1 MTSTYQL
8 TACQRDV
15 WVANSLFPELP
26 QFNVFIYDR
35 IVGSSS
41 DAELQACLSRAAERN
56 DVLRMRIDERNGVP
70 YQWLADTPPA
80 VELIDLSG
88 AADPRR
94 ASEEWLREAFDT
106 PFEPLRSQLVQ
117 LAVIRESPQVAYV
130 YVRSL
135 HILNDAWSL
144 NLIMAQFRQDL
155 SALRETGK
163 LPDRAAPSYLA
174 AIELD
179 REFRASPGH
188 SAAREYFHTELAGLE
203 PALYQR
209 REPAGGRRSARH
221 HFTVEREL
229 IERMRSRGHS
239 VFAFMTGVLC
249 LYLSRVHRTDDVCVG
264 VPLLNRP
271 GATEQQLVGHFANT
285 LPLRLT
291 IGAEQTFTELVTA
304 VRAGT
309 RGLKAQERLAI
320 GDLLAALPNG
330 GHGPKRLFDVTIAYL
345 QWPTPPAIPGLHYDT
360 VVQARAHD
368 DDALGIVI
376 NELDDTSDVHVDL
389 DYGCDVFD
397 DDYQIQDFVRHLE
410 TLLRSALDEPDR
422 PAHQLPML
430 APDEVAAVSRACNQ
444 TRVPFDEQT
453 TVPAQFRAQAAR
465 TPDAIAVLDDHS
477 GRQFTYRELDAESDA
492 LAAVL
497 HADGVRAD
505 EPVAILVERSP
516 AMIIAVLAVLKA
528 GGAYLPIDSGYPAER
543 IEFILRDS
551 GARIVLHDDRIDQ
564 ELDWGEA
571 TRHDLSRKLPDCP
584 RPSEP
589 ATVAGHDLAYI
600 IYTSGSTGRP
610 KGALIEHRSVMNRL
624 RWMDRRYPLSPDDVL
639 IQKTPISFDV
649 SVWELFWWM
658 LSGAR
663 VVLLAPGHEKDPRH
677 LARAVAEYGV
687 TVAHFVPSM
696 LDPFLDLVEEEQR
709 EADHPNDPL
718 GSLQRVFC
726 SGEAL
731 LPQQARRFAA
741 LASDS
746 AELARPAS
754 DSAEPARLVNLYG
767 PTEATVDVS
776 YYDCPA
782 EPARELGRVP
792 IGRPIDNLELLVMDR
807 HGLVQPVG
815 LAGELY
821 IAGVGVARGYLNR
834 PELTAAKFVAN
845 PAIGTLSD
853 YPTWYRTGDLV
864 TRDADGE
871 LHFLGRIDGQVK
883 VRGNRVELGEVEVA
897 LTEIEGVRAAVAV
910 GQPGP
915 TGSLLLVAYYVGD
928 PSLSPAVLRRELQRR
943 LPDYL
948 VPSIFQ
954 PIDAIPLNSNG
965 KADRS
970 ALALLPVGQPAGID
984 PPRTELEAAI
994 AEVWQSVLKVDAIG
1008 VHDNYFTVGGDSIT
1022 MLQIRAAAERRGV
1035 YFELADLIRRPT
1047 IAGLA
1052 ESASSSRPAQADEP
1066 LAPCEL
1072 LRPADSALLARPG
1085 PVADAVDGYPATD
1098 LQLALLYHSAEH
1110 EHSAVYHD
1118 VFRYSLRIRRD
1129 EQRLVEHFTWAF
1141 ELLQQRHPV
1150 LRSWFD
1156 LGNFSEPVQ
1165 LVAAKLDGGVEFRDL
1180 RSTAP
1185 DDAEAA
1191 IRHHVAD
1198 RRFHHY
1204 DLAGAPLY
1212 LFRVHLLPDTVE
1224 LVFSFH
1230 HAILDGWSVAT
1241 LVGELLQDYL
1251 HLAGAPIAP
1260 VGQAAR
1266 PSPGHYVRAVR
1277 QAEADPEA
1285 RRYWQRIL
1293 DGVEPI
1299 QLTGA
1304 RPHVRPGG
1312 GELIAL
1318 RVELPTGLEAR
1329 ARTLAREHR
1338 LPLKSILFAAHVGLL
1353 RLLSGADDITTGLV
1367 TGGRPERHDTERVTG
1382 LFLGTLPVRVRS
1394 LDTSWL
1400 AVAEAL
1406 YAAERDNHEH
1416 RRYPLSA
1423 IQRDLGGRP
1432 PFDTAFN
1439 FVHLRVLNELLQHDE
1454 VDLVDFQTWEE
1465 TNFGLLLNA
1474 VLDPADD
1481 RLWLRFDLDGRTFD
1495 RSQAEQLADSYLR
1508 ILDHLVEHP
1517 GEAVGL
1523 EFLPTTLPEPGMH
1536 PRPHTLLDRLDRHA
1550 RHQPSA
1556 VAIAHHDIRW
1566 TYERLWQA
1574 SETIA
1579 RRLIALGARPGQHIG
1594 LAMRRSPETI
1604 AAIIGVAKAGCACV
1618 PLDVTYPPDRIARMV
1633 ERSRPIAVVTS
1644 QAGDQPGVD
1653 PALVVPIQQLLT
1665 EPAGEDDASAGLP
1678 RLDPDSVAY
1687 VLFTSGSTGVPKG
1700 VEIPHR
1706 VLANYAA
1713 WQEQAASGRAARVT
1727 LQFAPLS
1734 FDVAFQ
1740 EIVSTLYAGGQLQ
1753 LIDETHRHDMPELL
1767 RLLESSGVER
1777 VFLPYVALQQLAE
1790 ASVTLGLRPPRLAT
1804 IISSGEQL
1812 RVTEHIRQFCA
1823 ALPGTVLENQ
1833 YGPTETHLLTSFPM
1847 TGDPQLFPELP
1858 PIGRPITGVE
1868 LLLLDDRLRQ
1878 VPDGGRG
1885 ELYARG
1891 LCLADGYLG
1900 QPELTAERFSYRD
1913 GVRIYRTG
1921 DLATRLPGGE
1931 LVWLGRADS
1940 QVKVRGFRVEL
1951 AEVELAIR
1959 AGSRKNP
1966 ALADVAV
1973 IARSRATGADAFLVA
1988 YLIGDPAQL
1997 DIEELRGYLHGA
2009 LPGYMVPSYFEWV
2022 PAFPRTA
2029 SGKRDDAALAELP
2042 LAAGP
2047 NTPTR
2052 PARDS
2057 WEAGVL
2063 ELVRRVL
2070 ESEQVGVEDN
2080 FFEVGGT
2087 SLSAMR
2093 LTVLIE
2099 KHFGVPLPVSDLIA
2113 SPSVAALAARLRS
2126 APGRETFDPVVP
2138 IRPTGSRR
2146 PLFLVHPLGGNVL
2159 CYRGLAERLGAD
2171 QPVYALQ
2178 APGSVE
2184 GSEPLA
2190 SVPDLAA
2197 RYVAAIRRIQPTGP
2211 YNLGG
2216 WSFGGFIAFEMARQI
2231 SAVEPAGVAQ
2241 LVLIDPIAI
2250 EHGQRPDVADR
2261 SLLEWFFWEMLWAEH
2276 GGLTEVEAVPA
2287 DLDADQAF
2295 DFVAAR
2301 AAEAGVLADTGSAEQ
2316 VRRLFSMFKAHWRA
2330 LLTYEPEP
2338 VAQDLVLLRATAEL
2352 PPVLQP
2358 MHGAARSLHADT
2370 TNGWS
2375 AMTTGH
2381 IDVVDVDGDHLVL
2394 MDEPYVAGIADTID
2408 RIVRSDTLGTATDRK
2423 RA

>member
-15 WVANSLFPELP
+15 WVANSLFPDLP

-35 IVGSSS
+35 IVGASSNV
-41 DAELQACLSRAAERN
+41 ELQTCLGRAAERN
-56 DVLRMRIDERNGVP
+56 DVLRMQIDEQNGVP
-70 YQWLADTPPA
+70 QQRLTETPPT
-80 VELIDLSG
+80 VELIDLSR
-88 AADPRR
+88 AADPRK
-94 ASEEWLREAFDT
+94 ASEDWLRTAFDT
-106 PFEPLRSQLVQ
+106 SFEPLNSQLVQ

-155 SALRETGK
+155 ATLRNTGT
-163 LPDRAAPSYLA
+163 LPDRVAPSYQT

-179 REFRASPGH
+179 QEFRASPGH
-188 SAAREYFHTELAGLE
+188 SAAQEYFHTELAGLE

-209 REPAGGRRSARH
+209 REPAGERRSARH
-221 HFTVEREL
+221 HFTVERQL
-229 IERMRSRGHS
+229 IERIRSHGHS
-239 VFAFMTGVLC
+239 VFAFMTGVLG

-271 GATEQQLVGHFANT
+271 SATEQQMVGHFANT

-291 IGAEQTFTELVTA
+291 IGGEQTFTELVTA

-309 RGLKAQERLAI
+309 RGLKAHERLAV
-320 GDLLAALPNG
+320 GDLLAALPNSG
-330 GHGPKRLFDVTIAYL
+330 QGPKRLFDVTIAYL
-345 QWPTPPAIPGLHYDT
+345 QWPSPPTIPGLSYDT

-376 NELDDTSDVHVDL
+376 NELDDVSDVQVDL

-422 PAHQLPML
+422 PAHQLSML
-430 APDEVAAVSRACNQ
+430 DPDELDAVSRQCNK
-444 TRVPFDEQT
+444 TRLPFDDQT
-453 TVPAQFRAQAAR
+453 TLPAQFRAQAAR
-465 TPDAIAVLDDHS
+465 TPDAIAVLDDRS
-477 GRQFTYRELDAESDA
+477 KRRLTYRELDTESDA

-497 HADGVRAD
+497 HADGIRAE
-505 EPVAILVERSP
+505 EPVAILVERGP
-516 AMIIAVLAVLKA
+516 AMIIGILAVLKA
-528 GGAYLPIDSGYPAER
+528 GGAYLPVDPQYPADR

-564 ELDWGEA
+564 EVDCGA
-571 TRHDLSRKLPDCP
+571 AIRHDLSRELPSCP
-584 RPSEP
+584 RPSQP
-589 ATVAGHDLAYI
+589 TTVTGHDLAYI

-649 SVWELFWWM
+649 SIWELFWWM

-663 VVLLAPGHEKDPRH
+663 VVLLAPGHEKDPRQ
-677 LARAVAEYGV
+677 LVRAVAEYGV

-696 LDPFLDLVEEEQR
+696 LDPFLDLVEVEQR
-709 EADHPNDPL
+709 NAALPNDPL
-718 GSLQRVFC
+718 SSLQRVFC

-731 LPQQARRFAA
+731 LPQQARRFVL
-741 LASDS
+741 LASH
-746 AELARPAS
+746 
-754 DSAEPARLVNLYG
+754 SAEPARLVNLYG

-782 EPARELGRVP
+782 DPDLELSRVP
-792 IGRPIDNLELLVMDR
+792 IGRPIDNIELFVMDR

-834 PELTAAKFVAN
+834 PELTAEKFVAN
-845 PAIGTLSD
+845 PATGSLSD
-853 YPTWYRTGDLV
+853 YPTLYRTGDLV
-864 TRDADGE
+864 TRDVDGE
-871 LHFLGRIDGQVK
+871 IHFLGRIDGQLK
-883 VRGNRVELGEVEVA
+883 IRGNRVELGEVEVA

-915 TGSLLLVAYYVGD
+915 AGSLMLVAYYVSD
-928 PSLSPAVLRRELQRR
+928 PSLSPIVLRTELQRR

-948 VPSIFQ
+948 VPSVLQ
-954 PIDAIPLNSNG
+954 PLGSIPLNSNG

-970 ALALLPVGQPAGID
+970 ALALLPADRPAGID
-984 PPRTELEAAI
+984 PPRTELEVAI

-1022 MLQIRAAAERRGV
+1022 MLQIRAAAEKRGI

-1052 ESASSSRPAQADEP
+1052 ERASSSPPAQVDEP
-1066 LAPCEL
+1066 LAPYEL
-1072 LRPADSALLARPG
+1072 LRSADVALLTRPN
-1085 PVADAVDGYPATD
+1085 PVVDAVDGYPATD
-1098 LQLALLYHSAEH
+1098 LQLALLYHSAEQ
-1110 EHSAVYHD
+1110 ERSAVYHD

-1129 EQRLVEHFTWAF
+1129 EHRFVEDCTGAF
-1141 ELLQQRHPV
+1141 ALLKQRHPV

-1165 LVAAKLDGGVEFRDL
+1165 LVAAELDGGLEFRDL
-1180 RSTAP
+1180 RSTTP

-1191 IRHHVAD
+1191 IRNHIAD

-1204 DLAGAPLY
+1204 VLDTAPLY
-1212 LFRVHLLPDTVE
+1212 LFRVYLLPDTVE

-1251 HLAGAPIAP
+1251 HLAGASIGP
-1260 VGQAAR
+1260 VGLNER

-1277 QAEADPEA
+1277 EAGAARDS
-1285 RRYWQRIL
+1285 RRYWRQAL
-1293 DGVEPI
+1293 DAAEPI
-1299 QLTGA
+1299 QLTGS
-1304 RPHVRPGG
+1304 RPHVRPGSC
-1312 GELIAL
+1312 ELIAL
-1318 RVELPTGLEAR
+1318 RVELPTGLEER
-1329 ARTLAREHR
+1329 ARTLARDHE
-1338 LPLKSILFAAHVGLL
+1338 LPLKSILFAAYFGLL
-1353 RLLSGADDITTGLV
+1353 RLLSGTDDITTGLV
-1367 TGGRPERHDTERVTG
+1367 TGGRPERDDAERVTG
-1382 LFLGTLPVRVRS
+1382 LFLGTLPVRLPS
-1394 LDTSWL
+1394 LPHSWL
-1400 AVAEAL
+1400 ATAEAL

-1423 IQRDLGGRP
+1423 IQRDLGGRL

-1439 FVHLRVLNELLQHDE
+1439 FVHLRVLNELLRHDD
-1454 VDLVDFQTWEE
+1454 VDLLNFQTWEE
-1465 TNFGLLLNA
+1465 TNFCLLLNA

-1495 RSQAEQLADSYLR
+1495 QSQADRLAATYLR

-1517 GEAVGL
+1517 ADSVGL
-1523 EFLPTTLPEPGMH
+1523 EFLPTTLPELAAH
-1536 PRPHTLLDRLDRHA
+1536 PVPDTVIARLDRHA
-1550 RHQPSA
+1550 RQQPSA
-1556 VAIAHHDIRW
+1556 IAIAHHDVVW
-1566 TYERLWQA
+1566 TYQRLWRA

-1579 RRLIALGARPGQHIG
+1579 RRLVSLGARPGDHIG
-1594 LAMRRSPETI
+1594 LAMHRSPETI

-1618 PLDVTYPPDRIARMV
+1618 PLDVTYPPDRIATMV
-1633 ERSRPIAVVTS
+1633 QRSQPRVVVTS

-1653 PALVVPIQQLLT
+1653 PVLVVPVQQLLN
-1665 EPAGEDDASAGLP
+1665 ELAVENDASARLP
-1678 RLDPDSVAY
+1678 QLDPDSVAY
-1687 VLFTSGSTGVPKG
+1687 VLFTSGSTGLPKG

-1706 VLANYAA
+1706 VLANYAS
-1713 WQEQAASGRAARVT
+1713 WQEQAVSGRTARIT

-1740 EIVSTLYAGGQLQ
+1740 EIISTLYAGGQLQ
-1753 LIDETHRHDMPELL
+1753 LIDETHRHDMPTLL

-1790 ASVTLGLRPPRLAT
+1790 ASVTLGLRPPRLGT

-1812 RVTEHIRQFCA
+1812 RVTDQIRQFCA

-1847 TGDPQLFPELP
+1847 TGDPQQFPELP
-1858 PIGRPITGVE
+1858 PVGRPITGVE
-1868 LLLLDDRLRQ
+1868 LLLLDDQLRH

-1885 ELYARG
+1885 ELYAQG

-1900 QPELTAERFSYRD
+1900 QPELTAERFSYRE

-1931 LVWLGRADS
+1931 LVWLGRVDS

-1966 ALADVAV
+1966 ALVDVAV
-1973 IARSRATGADAFLVA
+1973 IARSRATGTDAFLVA
-1988 YLIGDPAQL
+1988 YLTGDPAQL

-2009 LPGYMVPSYFEWV
+2009 LPGYMVPTYFEWI

-2029 SGKRDDAALAELP
+2029 SGKRDDAALAGLP
-2042 LAAGP
+2042 LAVRQNFPA
-2047 NTPTR
+2047 R
-2052 PARDS
+2052 PARDR
-2057 WEAGVL
+2057 WEGGVL
-2063 ELVRRVL
+2063 ELVRQVL
-2070 ESEQVGVEDN
+2070 ESEQIGVDEN

-2093 LTVLIE
+2093 LTVLME

-2113 SPSVAALAARLRS
+2113 APSVAALAARLRS
-2126 APGRETFDPVVP
+2126 RPDGTAFDPVVP
-2138 IRPTGSRR
+2138 MRSTGSRR

-2159 CYRGLAERLGAD
+2159 CYRGLTEHLGPE

-2178 APGSVE
+2178 APGSVG
-2184 GSEPLA
+2184 GSEPLG
-2190 SVPDLAA
+2190 SVPELAA
-2197 RYVAAIRRIQPTGP
+2197 LYLAAIRRVQPDGP
-2211 YNLGG
+2211 YNIGG
-2216 WSFGGFIAFEMARQI
+2216 WSFGGFIAFEMARQLT
-2231 SAVEPAGVAQ
+2231 AVEPDGVAQ
-2241 LVLIDPIAI
+2241 LILIDPIAI
-2250 EHGQRPDVADR
+2250 EQGQRPDIADR
-2261 SLLEWFFWEMLWAEH
+2261 SLLEWFFWEMLWAEQ
-2276 GGLTEVEAVPA
+2276 GGLIEVEAVPA
-2287 DLDADQAF
+2287 DLDADDAF
-2295 DFVAAR
+2295 DFVAGR
-2301 AAEAGVLADTGSAEQ
+2301 AAAAGVLADTGSAEQ
-2316 VRRLFSMFKAHWRA
+2316 VRRLFSMFKAHWHA
-2330 LLTYEPEP
+2330 LLTYQPAPAEL
-2338 VAQDLVLLRATAEL
+2338 DLLLLRATAPL
-2352 PPVLQP
+2352 PAVLQP
-2358 MHGAARSLHADT
+2358 MHGAARSLHTDT

-2375 AMTTGH
+2375 AMTTGRVEV
-2381 IDVVDVDGDHLVL
+2381 IDVDGDHLVL
-2394 MDEPYVAGIADTID
+2394 LDEPHVQGIAGTID
-2408 RIVRSDTLGTATDRK
+2408 RTLRSAPSGIDS
-2423 RA
+2423 

>member
-35 IVGSSS
+35 IVGASS
-41 DAELQACLSRAAERN
+41 DAELQACLARAAERN
-56 DVLRMRIDERNGVP
+56 DALRMRIDERDGVP
-70 YQWLADTPPA
+70 YQWLAETPPT
-80 VELIDLSG
+80 VELVDLSG
-88 AADPRR
+88 AADPRQ
-94 ASEEWLREAFDT
+94 ASADWLREAFDT
-106 PFEPLRSQLVQ
+106 PFKPLRSQLVQ

-144 NLIMAQFRQDL
+144 NLIMAQFRRDL
-155 SALRETGK
+155 ATLQETGK
-163 LPDRAAPSYLA
+163 LPDRPAPSYRT

-179 REFRASPGH
+179 QGFRASLGH
-188 SAAREYFHTELAGLE
+188 SSAQEHFRAELAGLE

-209 REPAGGRRSARH
+209 REPAGSRRSARH

-229 IERMRSRGHS
+229 IDRIRGQGHS
-239 VFAFMTGVLC
+239 VFAFMTGVLG

-271 GATEQQLVGHFANT
+271 STTEQQMVGHFANT

-309 RGLKAQERLAI
+309 RGLKAHERLAV
-320 GDLLAALPNG
+320 GDLLAALPNSG
-330 GHGPKRLFDVTIAYL
+330 QGPKRLFDVTIAYL
-345 QWPTPPAIPGLHYDT
+345 QWPSPPTIPGLRYDT

-368 DDALGIVI
+368 DDALGIVV
-376 NELDDTSDVHVDL
+376 NELDDVSDVQVDL

-397 DDYQIQDFVRHLE
+397 DDYRIEDFVRHLQ

-422 PAHQLPML
+422 QAQQLPML
-430 APDEVAAVSRACNQ
+430 DPAELEAVSRQVNR
-444 TRVPFDEQT
+444 TRFPFDEQT
-453 TVPAQFRAQAAR
+453 TLAAQFQAQAAR
-465 TPDAIAVLDDHS
+465 TPDAVAVLDDQS
-477 GRQFTYRELDAESDA
+477 KRQLTYRELDAESDA

-497 HADGVRAD
+497 HADGLTVE
-505 EPVAILVERSP
+505 EPVAILLERSP
-516 AMIIAVLAVLKA
+516 AMIIAILAVLKA
-528 GGAYLPIDSGYPAER
+528 GGAYLPIDLGYPANR

-551 GARIVLHDDRIDQ
+551 GARIVLHDGRIDQ
-564 ELDWGEA
+564 EVDWGA
-571 TRHDLSRKLPDCP
+571 AIRHDLSRGLPSCP
-584 RPSEP
+584 QPAEP
-589 ATVAGHDLAYI
+589 AAVTGDNLAYI

-610 KGALIEHRSVMNRL
+610 KGALIEHRSVINRL
-624 RWMDRRYPLSPDDVL
+624 RWMDRRYPLGPDDVL

-658 LSGAR
+658 LAGAR
-663 VVLLAPGHEKDPRH
+663 VVLLAPGHEKDPRQ

-696 LDPFLDLVEEEQR
+696 LDPFLDLAEEEQR
-709 EADHPNDPL
+709 NPDRPANPL
-718 GSLQRVFC
+718 GSLRRVFC

-731 LPQQARRFAA
+731 LPQQVRRFAT
-741 LASDS
+741 LASH
-746 AELARPAS
+746 
-754 DSAEPARLVNLYG
+754 SAEPARLVNLYG

-782 EPARELGRVP
+782 DPDLELSRVP
-792 IGRPIDNLELLVMDR
+792 IGRPIDNIELFVMDR

-815 LAGELY
+815 LAVELY
-821 IAGVGVARGYLNR
+821 IAGVGVGRGYLNR
-834 PELTAAKFVAN
+834 PELTAEKFVAN
-845 PAIGTLSD
+845 PAIGSLSD
-853 YPTWYRTGDLV
+853 YPTLYRTGDLV
-864 TRDADGE
+864 TRAADGE
-871 LHFLGRIDGQVK
+871 ISFLGRIDGQLK
-883 VRGNRVELGEVEVA
+883 IRGNRVELGEVESA
-897 LTEIEGVRAAVAV
+897 LTEIDGVRAAVAA

-915 TGSLLLVAYYVGD
+915 TGSLMLVAYYVGD
-928 PSLSPAVLRRELQRR
+928 PSLTPAVLRQELQRR

-948 VPSIFQ
+948 VPSVFQ
-954 PIDAIPLNSNG
+954 LIESIPLSPNG
-965 KADRS
+965 KADRA
-970 ALALLPVGQPAGID
+970 ALSLLLEGQPASVD
-984 PPRTELEAAI
+984 PPRTELEASIAAI
-994 AEVWQSVLKVDAIG
+994 WRSVLKVEAIG

-1022 MLQIRAAAERRGV
+1022 MLQIRAAAEKEGI

-1047 IAGLA
+1047 VAGLA
-1052 ESASSSRPAQADEP
+1052 ERASSSPSAQADEP
-1066 LAPCEL
+1066 LAPFEL
-1072 LRPADSALLARPG
+1072 LRPADAAMLTRPN
-1085 PVADAVDGYPATD
+1085 PVLGAVDGYPATD
-1098 LQLALLYHSAEH
+1098 LQLGLLYHSAEH
-1110 EHSAVYHD
+1110 ERSAVYHD

-1129 EQRLVEHFTWAF
+1129 EDRFVADFTRAF
-1141 ELLQQRHPV
+1141 ELVKRRHPV

-1156 LGNFSEPVQ
+1156 LGSFSEPVQ
-1165 LVAAKLDGGVEFRDL
+1165 LVAAEVAGGLEFRDL
-1180 RSTAP
+1180 RSVAAE
-1185 DDAEAA
+1185 DAEAA
-1191 IRHHVAD
+1191 IENHVAD
-1198 RRFHHY
+1198 RRFHRY
-1204 DLAGAPLY
+1204 VFDAAPLY

-1251 HLAGAPIAP
+1251 HLAGASIDP
-1260 VGQAAR
+1260 VGLTER
-1266 PSPGHYVRAVR
+1266 PSPGYHVRAVR
-1277 QAEADPEA
+1277 QAEADPES
-1285 RRYWQRIL
+1285 RHYWQQKL
-1293 DGVEPI
+1293 DQVEPI
-1299 QLTGA
+1299 QLTGS
-1304 RPHVRPGG
+1304 RPHVRPDS

-1318 RVELPTGLEAR
+1318 RVELPAGLEAR
-1329 ARTLAREHR
+1329 ARDLAREHE
-1338 LPLKSILFAAHVGLL
+1338 LPLKSVLFAAYFGLL
-1353 RLLSGADDITTGLV
+1353 RLLTGADDITIGLV
-1367 TGGRPERHDTERVTG
+1367 TGGRPERSDAERVTG
-1382 LFLGTLPVRVRS
+1382 LFLGTLPVRLRS
-1394 LDTSWL
+1394 VTGSWL
-1400 AVAEAL
+1400 AIAQAL
-1406 YAAERDNHEH
+1406 YAADQDNHQH

-1423 IQRDLGGRP
+1423 IQRDLGGRL

-1439 FVHLRVLNELLQHDE
+1439 FVHLRVLNDLLKHDE
-1454 VDLVDFQTWEE
+1454 VDLIDFQTWEE
-1465 TNFGLLLNA
+1465 TNFALLLNA

-1481 RLWLRFDLDGRTFD
+1481 RLWLRFDLDGRTFG
-1495 RSQAEQLADSYLR
+1495 RAQAEQLAASYLD
-1508 ILDHLVEHP
+1508 ILDHLVTHP
-1517 GEAVGL
+1517 TEPVGL
-1523 EFLPTTLPEPGMH
+1523 EFLPTTLPEPTTH
-1536 PRPHTLLDRLDRHA
+1536 PAPHTVIDRLDRHA
-1550 RHQPSA
+1550 RQRPSA
-1556 VAIAHHDIRW
+1556 IAVAHHDVRW
-1566 TYERLWQA
+1566 SYQQLWQA
-1574 SETIA
+1574 SERIA
-1579 RRLIALGARPGQHIG
+1579 RRLIALGARPGSHIG
-1594 LAMRRSPETI
+1594 IAMHRSPEAI
-1604 AAIIGVAKAGCACV
+1604 AVIIGVARAGCACV

-1633 ERSRPIAVVTS
+1633 ERSQPAVVVTS

-1653 PALVVPIQQLLT
+1653 PSLVVAVEQLLA
-1665 EPAGEDDASAGLP
+1665 EPAGDAAAAASLP

-1687 VLFTSGSTGVPKG
+1687 VLFTSGSTGLPKG
-1700 VEIPHR
+1700 VQIPHR
-1706 VLANYAA
+1706 VLANYAS
-1713 WQEQAASGRAARVT
+1713 WQEQAVSGRTARVT

-1740 EIVSTLYAGGQLQ
+1740 EILSTLYAGGQLQ
-1753 LIDETHRHDMPELL
+1753 LIDESHRHDMPELL

-1790 ASVTLGLRPPRLAT
+1790 ASVTLGLRPSRLST

-1812 RVTEHIRQFCA
+1812 RVTEQIRQFCA

-1868 LLLLDDRLRQ
+1868 LLLLDDQLRH

-1885 ELYARG
+1885 ELYAQG

-1900 QPELTAERFSYRD
+1900 QPELTAERFSYRE

-1959 AGSRKNP
+1959 AAGRKNP
-1966 ALADVAV
+1966 ALVDVAV
-1973 IARSRATGADAFLVA
+1973 IARSRAAGADAFLVA
-1988 YLIGDPAQL
+1988 YLTGDPAEL

-2009 LPGYMVPSYFEWV
+2009 LPGYMVPSYFEWIS
-2022 PAFPRTA
+2022 AFPRTA

-2042 LAAGP
+2042 LASGRISSG
-2047 NTPTR
+2047 R

-2057 WEAGVL
+2057 WEGGVL
-2063 ELVRRVL
+2063 ELVRQVL
-2070 ESEQVGVEDN
+2070 ESDQIGIEDN
-2080 FFEVGGT
+2080 FFEAGGT

-2099 KHFGVPLPVSDLIA
+2099 KRFGAPMPVSALITA
-2113 SPSVAALAARLRS
+2113 PSVAALAARLRS
-2126 APGRETFDPVVP
+2126 APDRGTFDPVVP
-2138 IRPTGSRR
+2138 MRSTGSRR

-2159 CYRGLAERLGAD
+2159 CYRGLTERLGAD

-2178 APGSVE
+2178 APGSVG
-2184 GSEPLA
+2184 GSEPLG
-2190 SVPDLAA
+2190 SVPELAA
-2197 RYVAAIRRIQPTGP
+2197 LYVAAIRRIQPSGP
-2211 YNLGG
+2211 YNIGG

-2231 SAVEPAGVAQ
+2231 TAVEPAGVAQ
-2241 LVLIDPIAI
+2241 LILIDPIAI
-2250 EHGQRPDVADR
+2250 EQGQRPEIADR

-2287 DLDADQAF
+2287 DLDADRAF
-2295 DFVAAR
+2295 DFVADR
-2301 AAEAGVLADTGSAEQ
+2301 AAAAGVLADTGSAEQ
-2316 VRRLFSMFKAHWRA
+2316 VRRLFSMFKAHWQA
-2330 LLTYEPEP
+2330 LLTYQPEP
-2338 VAQDLVLLRATAEL
+2338 APQDLLLLRATAQL
-2352 PPVLQP
+2352 PAVLQP
-2358 MHGAARSLHADT
+2358 MHGAARSLHTDS

-2375 AMTTGH
+2375 AMTTGR
-2381 IDVVDVDGDHLVL
+2381 IEVVDVDGDHLVL
-2394 MDEPYVAGIADTID
+2394 LDEPYVEGIADTIN
-2408 RIVRSDTLGTATDRK
+2408 RVLRSNPSDIATDRK

>member
-15 WVANSLFPELP
+15 WVANSIFPELP

-35 IVGSSS
+35 IVGASS
-41 DAELQACLSRAAERN
+41 DVELQTCLARAAERN

-70 YQWLADTPPA
+70 YQWLAETPPT
-80 VELIDLSG
+80 VELIDLSR
-88 AADPRR
+88 AADPRK
-94 ASEEWLREAFDT
+94 ASEDWLREAFDT

-144 NLIMAQFRQDL
+144 NLIMAQFRRDL
-155 SALRETGK
+155 STLRETGK
-163 LPDRAAPSYLA
+163 LPDRAAPSYLT

-179 REFRASPGH
+179 QEFRASQGH
-188 SAAREYFHTELAGLE
+188 SAAQEYFHTELAGLE

-229 IERMRSRGHS
+229 IERIRSRGYS

-271 GATEQQLVGHFANT
+271 SATEQQMVGHFANT

-309 RGLKAQERLAI
+309 RGLKAHERLAV
-320 GDLLAALPNG
+320 GDLLAALPNSG
-330 GHGPKRLFDVTIAYL
+330 QGPKRLVDVTIAYL
-345 QWPTPPAIPGLHYDT
+345 QWPSPPTIPGLYYDT

-368 DDALGIVI
+368 DDALGIVV
-376 NELDDTSDVHVDL
+376 NELDDVSDVQVDL

-397 DDYQIQDFVRHLE
+397 DDYRIEDFVRHLQ

-430 APDEVAAVSRACNQ
+430 DPAELDAVSRQVNR
-444 TRVPFDEQT
+444 TRFLFDEQT
-453 TVPAQFRAQAAR
+453 TLPAEFRAQAGR
-465 TPDAIAVLDDHS
+465 TPDAIAVLDDQ
-477 GRQFTYRELDAESDA
+477 GKRQLTYRELDAESDA

-497 HADGVRAD
+497 QADGIRV
-505 EPVAILVERSP
+505 EESVAILLERSP
-516 AMIIAVLAVLKA
+516 AMIIAILAVLKA
-528 GGAYLPIDSGYPAER
+528 GGAYLPIDPGYPANR

-564 ELDWGEA
+564 ELDWGA
-571 TRHDLSRKLPDCP
+571 AIRHDLSRRLPSCP
-584 RPSEP
+584 QPPEP
-589 ATVAGHDLAYI
+589 ATVTGDNLAYI

-610 KGALIEHRSVMNRL
+610 KGALIEHRSVINRL
-624 RWMDRRYPLSPDDVL
+624 RWMDRRYPLGPDDVL

-658 LSGAR
+658 LAGAR
-663 VVLLAPGHEKDPRH
+663 VVLLAPGHEKDPRQ

-696 LDPFLDLVEEEQR
+696 LDPFLDVAEEEQR
-709 EADHPNDPL
+709 NPDRPANPL
-718 GSLQRVFC
+718 GSLRRVFC

-731 LPQQARRFAA
+731 LPQQVRRFAT
-741 LASDS
+741 LASRS
-746 AELARPAS
+746 AELARLTS
-754 DSAEPARLVNLYG
+754 HSAEPARLVNLYG

-782 EPARELGRVP
+782 DPDLELSRVP
-792 IGRPIDNLELLVMDR
+792 IGRPIDNIELFVMDR

-821 IAGVGVARGYLNR
+821 IAGAGVGRGYLNR
-834 PELTAAKFVAN
+834 PELTADKFVAN
-845 PAIGTLSD
+845 PAIGSLSD
-853 YPTWYRTGDLV
+853 YPTLYRTGDLV
-864 TRDADGE
+864 TRNADGE
-871 LHFLGRIDGQVK
+871 IYFLGRIDGQLK
-883 VRGNRVELGEVEVA
+883 VRGNRVELGEVEAA
-897 LTEIEGVRAAVAV
+897 LTEIDGVRAAVAA

-915 TGSLLLVAYYVGD
+915 AGSLMLVAYYVGD
-928 PSLSPAVLRRELQRR
+928 PSLTPAVLRRELQRR

-948 VPSIFQ
+948 VPSVFQ
-954 PIDAIPLNSNG
+954 PIESVPLNASG

-970 ALALLPVGQPAGID
+970 ALSLLLVGQSVSID
-984 PPRTELEAAI
+984 PPRTELEVAI

-1022 MLQIRAAAERRGV
+1022 MLQIRAAAEKRGI
-1035 YFELADLIRRPT
+1035 YFELADLIRQPT
-1047 IAGLA
+1047 VAGLA
-1052 ESASSSRPAQADEP
+1052 EHASSNPPADADEP
-1066 LAPCEL
+1066 LAPFEL
-1072 LRPADSALLARPG
+1072 LRPADAALLAG
-1085 PVADAVDGYPATD
+1085 PSPVVAAVDGYPATD
-1098 LQLALLYHSAEH
+1098 LQLGLLYHSAEH
-1110 EHSAVYHD
+1110 ERSAVYHD

-1129 EQRLVEHFTWAF
+1129 EHRFVEDFTRAF
-1141 ELLQQRHPV
+1141 ELLKQRHPV

-1165 LVAAKLDGGVEFRDL
+1165 LVVAELAGGLQFRDL
-1180 RSTAP
+1180 RSAAP
-1185 DDAEAA
+1185 EDAEAA
-1191 IRHHVAD
+1191 IENHVAE
-1198 RRFHHY
+1198 RRFHRY
-1204 DLAGAPLY
+1204 VFDAAPLY
-1212 LFRVHLLPDTVE
+1212 LFRAHLLPDTVE

-1251 HLAGAPIAP
+1251 HLAGASVAP
-1260 VGQAAR
+1260 VGLTER

-1277 QAEADPEA
+1277 QAEADPES
-1285 RRYWQRIL
+1285 RHYWQQKL
-1293 DGVEPI
+1293 DQVEPI
-1299 QLTGA
+1299 QLTGS
-1304 RPHVRPGG
+1304 RPHVRPGSC
-1312 GELIAL
+1312 ELIAL
-1318 RVELPTGLEAR
+1318 RVELPAGLEAR
-1329 ARTLAREHR
+1329 ARGLAREHS
-1338 LPLKSILFAAHVGLL
+1338 LPLKSVLFAAYFGLL
-1353 RLLSGADDITTGLV
+1353 RLLTGAEDITTGLV
-1367 TGGRPERHDTERVTG
+1367 TGGRPERNDAERVTG
-1382 LFLGTLPVRVRS
+1382 LFLGTLPVRLRS
-1394 LDTSWL
+1394 LANSWL
-1400 AVAEAL
+1400 GIAHAL

-1423 IQRDLGGRP
+1423 IQRDLGGRL

-1439 FVHLRVLNELLQHDE
+1439 FVHLRVLNELLKHDE
-1454 VDLVDFQTWEE
+1454 VDLIDFQTWEE

-1474 VLDPADD
+1474 VLDPSDD
-1481 RLWLRFDLDGRTFD
+1481 RLWLRFDLDGRTFG
-1495 RSQAEQLADSYLR
+1495 RPQAEQLAASYLR
-1508 ILDHLVEHP
+1508 ILGHLVEHP
-1517 GEAVGL
+1517 TEAVGL
-1523 EFLPTTLPEPGMH
+1523 EFLPTTLPELAAH
-1536 PRPHTLLDRLDRHA
+1536 PAPHTVIDRLDRHA

-1556 VAIAHHDIRW
+1556 FALAHHDVRW
-1566 TYERLWQA
+1566 TYQRLWEA
-1574 SETIA
+1574 SERIA
-1579 RRLIALGARPGQHIG
+1579 RRLIALGARPGSHIG
-1594 LAMRRSPETI
+1594 IAMHRSPETI
-1604 AAIIGVAKAGCACV
+1604 AVIIGVARAGCACV

-1633 ERSRPIAVVTS
+1633 ERSRPTVVVTS

-1653 PALVVPIQQLLT
+1653 PALVVPVEQLLA
-1665 EPAGEDDASAGLP
+1665 ELAGEDDASVSLP
-1678 RLDPDSVAY
+1678 RLDPDGVAY
-1687 VLFTSGSTGVPKG
+1687 VLFTSGSTGLPKG

-1706 VLANYAA
+1706 VLANYAS
-1713 WQEQAASGRAARVT
+1713 WQEQAVSGRTARVT

-1740 EIVSTLYAGGQLQ
+1740 EIISTLYVGGQLQ

-1790 ASVTLGLRPPRLAT
+1790 ASVTLGLRPSRLST

-1812 RVTEHIRQFCA
+1812 RVTEQIRQFCA

-1868 LLLLDDRLRQ
+1868 LLLLDNQLRH

-1885 ELYARG
+1885 ELYAQG

-1900 QPELTAERFSYRD
+1900 QPELTAERFSYRE

-1966 ALADVAV
+1966 ALVDVAV
-1973 IARSRATGADAFLVA
+1973 IARSRAAGTDAFLVA
-1988 YLIGDPAQL
+1988 YLTGDPTQL

-2009 LPGYMVPSYFEWV
+2009 LPGYMVPSYFEWI

-2042 LAAGP
+2042 LASGRISP
-2047 NTPTR
+2047 GR

-2057 WEAGVL
+2057 WEGGVL
-2063 ELVRRVL
+2063 ELVRQVL
-2070 ESEQVGVEDN
+2070 ESDQIGVEDN
-2080 FFEVGGT
+2080 FFEAGGT

-2099 KHFGVPLPVSDLIA
+2099 KRFGTPLPVSALIA
-2113 SPSVAALAARLRS
+2113 APSVAALAARLRS
-2126 APGRETFDPVVP
+2126 APDREALDPVVP
-2138 IRPTGSRR
+2138 MRSSGSER
-2146 PLFLVHPLGGNVL
+2146 PLFLVHPLGGSVL
-2159 CYRGLAERLGAD
+2159 CYRGLTERLGAD

-2178 APGSVE
+2178 APGSVG

-2190 SVPDLAA
+2190 SVPELAA
-2197 RYVAAIRRIQPTGP
+2197 LYVAAIRQIQPTGP
-2211 YNLGG
+2211 YNIGG

-2231 SAVEPAGVAQ
+2231 AAVEPASVAH
-2241 LVLIDPIAI
+2241 LILIDPIAI
-2250 EHGQRPDVADR
+2250 EQGQRPDIADR

-2295 DFVAAR
+2295 DFVADR
-2301 AAEAGVLADTGSAEQ
+2301 AAAAGVLADTGSVEQ

-2330 LLTYEPEP
+2330 LLTYQPEP
-2338 VAQDLVLLRATAEL
+2338 VPQDLVLLRATAQL
-2352 PPVLQP
+2352 PAILQP
-2358 MHGAARSLHADT
+2358 MHGAARSLHTDT

-2381 IDVVDVDGDHLVL
+2381 IEVVDVDGDHLVL
-2394 MDEPYVAGIADTID
+2394 LDEPYVAGIADTID
-2408 RIVRSDTLGTATDRK
+2408 RILRSNPSGTATDRK

>member
-35 IVGSSS
+35 IVGASS
-41 DAELQACLSRAAERN
+41 DVELQTCLARAAERN

-70 YQWLADTPPA
+70 YQWLAETPPT
-80 VELIDLSG
+80 VELIDLSR
-88 AADPRR
+88 AADPRK
-94 ASEEWLREAFDT
+94 ASEDWLREAFDA

-117 LAVIRESPQVAYV
+117 LAVIRESPEVAYV

-144 NLIMAQFRQDL
+144 NLIMAQFRRDL
-155 SALRETGK
+155 ATLRETGE
-163 LPDRAAPSYLA
+163 LPDRAAPSYRT

-179 REFRASPGH
+179 QGFRASLGH
-188 SAAREYFHTELAGLE
+188 SAAQEYFHTELAGLE

-221 HFTVEREL
+221 QFTVERQL
-229 IERMRSRGHS
+229 IERIRSRGHS

-271 GATEQQLVGHFANT
+271 SATEQQMVGHFANT

-291 IGAEQTFTELVTA
+291 IGAEQTFTDLVAA

-309 RGLKAQERLAI
+309 RGLKAHERLAV
-320 GDLLAALPNG
+320 GDLLAALPNSG
-330 GHGPKRLFDVTIAYL
+330 QGPKRLFDVTIAYL
-345 QWPTPPAIPGLHYDT
+345 QWPSPPTIPGLSYDT

-376 NELDDTSDVHVDL
+376 NELDDISDVQVDL

-430 APDEVAAVSRACNQ
+430 DPAELDAVSRQCNQ
-444 TRVPFDEQT
+444 TRVPFDDQT
-453 TVPAQFRAQAAR
+453 TLPAQFQAQAAR
-465 TPDAIAVLDDHS
+465 TPDAIAVLDDQ
-477 GRQFTYRELDAESDA
+477 GKRQLTYRELDTESDA

-497 HADGVRAD
+497 HADGIRAE
-505 EPVAILVERSP
+505 EPVAILIERSP
-516 AMIIAVLAVLKA
+516 AMIIAILAVLKA
-528 GGAYLPIDSGYPAER
+528 GGAYLPVDPLYPANR

-564 ELDWGEA
+564 ELDWGA
-571 TRHDLSRKLPDCP
+571 VIRHDLSRKLPSCP

-589 ATVAGHDLAYI
+589 TTVTGHNLAYI

-624 RWMDRRYPLSPDDVL
+624 RWMDRRYPLGPDDVL

-663 VVLLAPGHEKDPRH
+663 VVLLPPGHEKDPRQ

-709 EADHPNDPL
+709 NAGHPNDPL
-718 GSLQRVFC
+718 SSLRRVFC

-731 LPQQARRFAA
+731 LPQQARRFAM
-741 LASDS
+741 LASV
-746 AELARPAS
+746 
-754 DSAEPARLVNLYG
+754 SAEPARLVNLYG

-782 EPARELGRVP
+782 DPDLELSRVP
-792 IGRPIDNLELLVMDR
+792 IGRPIDNIELFVMDR

-834 PELTAAKFVAN
+834 PELTAEKFVAN
-845 PAIGTLSD
+845 PAIGSLSD

-871 LHFLGRIDGQVK
+871 IYFLGRIDGQLK

-897 LTEIEGVRAAVAV
+897 LTEIEGVRAAIAV

-915 TGSLLLVAYYVGD
+915 AGSLMLVAYYVGD
-928 PSLSPAVLRRELQRR
+928 PSLSPTVLRQELQRR

-948 VPSIFQ
+948 VPSVFQ
-954 PIDAIPLNSNG
+954 PIESIPLNSNG

-970 ALALLPVGQPAGID
+970 ALSLLPVGQSASID

-1022 MLQIRAAAERRGV
+1022 MLQIRAAAEKRGI

-1047 IAGLA
+1047 VAGLA
-1052 ESASSSRPAQADEP
+1052 ERASSSPPAQGDEA
-1066 LAPCEL
+1066 LAPFEL
-1072 LRPADSALLARPG
+1072 LRPADSALLTRPS
-1085 PVADAVDGYPATD
+1085 PVVDAVDGYPATD
-1098 LQLALLYHSAEH
+1098 LQLALLYHGAEH
-1110 EHSAVYHD
+1110 ERSAVYHD

-1129 EQRLVEHFTWAF
+1129 EHRFVEDFTRAF

-1165 LVAAKLDGGVEFRDL
+1165 LVAAKLDGALEFRDL

-1185 DDAEAA
+1185 DSAEAA
-1191 IRHHVAD
+1191 IQNHIAA

-1204 DLAGAPLY
+1204 VLDAAPLY

-1251 HLAGAPIAP
+1251 HLAGASIAP
-1260 VGQAAR
+1260 VGLTER

-1277 QAEADPEA
+1277 QAEADPES
-1285 RRYWQRIL
+1285 RCYWQQIL
-1293 DGVEPI
+1293 DAIEPI
-1299 QLTGA
+1299 QLTGS
-1304 RPHVRPGG
+1304 RPHVRPGSC
-1312 GELIAL
+1312 ELIAL

-1329 ARTLAREHR
+1329 ARTLARKHE
-1338 LPLKSILFAAHVGLL
+1338 LPLKSILLAAYFGLL
-1353 RLLSGADDITTGLV
+1353 RLLSGTEDITTGLV
-1367 TGGRPERHDTERVTG
+1367 TGGRPERNDAERVTG
-1382 LFLGTLPVRVRS
+1382 LFLGTLPVRLRS
-1394 LDTSWL
+1394 LANSWL
-1400 AVAEAL
+1400 AIAEAL
-1406 YAAERDNHEH
+1406 YAAERNNHEH

-1423 IQRDLGGRP
+1423 IQRDLGGRL

-1439 FVHLRVLNELLQHDE
+1439 FVHLRVLNDLLKHDE
-1454 VDLVDFQTWEE
+1454 VDLIDFQTWEE
-1465 TNFGLLLNA
+1465 TNFSLLLNA

-1495 RSQAEQLADSYLR
+1495 RSQAEQLAASYLR

-1517 GEAVGL
+1517 AESVGL
-1523 EFLPTTLPEPGMH
+1523 EFLPTTLPELATH
-1536 PRPHTLLDRLDRHA
+1536 PEPHTVIDRLDRNA
-1550 RHQPSA
+1550 RQHPSA
-1556 VAIAHHDIRW
+1556 IALAHHDILW
-1566 TYERLWQA
+1566 TYQRLWQA

-1579 RRLIALGARPGQHIG
+1579 RRLISLGARPGSHIG
-1594 LAMRRSPETI
+1594 IAMHRSPETI
-1604 AAIIGVAKAGCACV
+1604 AVLIGVARAGCACV

-1633 ERSRPIAVVTS
+1633 ERSQPTVVVTS

-1653 PALVVPIQQLLT
+1653 PALVVPVEQLLT
-1665 EPAGEDDASAGLP
+1665 GPAGEDDASARLP
-1678 RLDPDSVAY
+1678 QLDPDSVAY
-1687 VLFTSGSTGVPKG
+1687 VLFTSGSTGLPKG

-1706 VLANYAA
+1706 VLANYAS
-1713 WQEQAASGRAARVT
+1713 WQEQAASGRTARVT

-1740 EIVSTLYAGGQLQ
+1740 EILSTLYAGGQLR
-1753 LIDETHRHDMPELL
+1753 LIDETHRHDLPELL
-1767 RLLESSGVER
+1767 RLLESGGVER

-1790 ASVTLGLRPPRLAT
+1790 ASVTLGRRPSRLST

-1812 RVTEHIRQFCA
+1812 RVTEQIRQFCA

-1868 LLLLDDRLRQ
+1868 LLLLDDQLRQ

-1885 ELYARG
+1885 ELYAQG

-1900 QPELTAERFSYRD
+1900 QPELTAERFSYRE

-1966 ALADVAV
+1966 ALVDVAV

-1988 YLIGDPAQL
+1988 YLTGDPAQL

-2009 LPGYMVPSYFEWV
+2009 LPGYMVPSYFEWI

-2042 LAAGP
+2042 LAAGQ

-2057 WEAGVL
+2057 WEGGVL
-2063 ELVRRVL
+2063 ELVRQVL
-2070 ESEQVGVEDN
+2070 ESERVGVDDN

-2113 SPSVAALAARLRS
+2113 APSVAALAARLRS
-2126 APGRETFDPVVP
+2126 TPDRAAFDPVVP
-2138 IRPTGSRR
+2138 IRSTGSRR

-2197 RYVAAIRRIQPTGP
+2197 LYVAAIRQLQPTGP
-2211 YNLGG
+2211 YNIGG

-2231 SAVEPAGVAQ
+2231 SAVEPSSVAH
-2241 LVLIDPIAI
+2241 LILIDPIAI
-2250 EHGQRPDVADR
+2250 EHGQRPDIADR

-2276 GGLTEVEAVPA
+2276 GGLIEVEAVPA
-2287 DLDADQAF
+2287 DLDADRAF

-2338 VAQDLVLLRATAEL
+2338 VPQDLVLLRATAEL
-2352 PPVLQP
+2352 PSILQP
-2358 MHGAARSLHADT
+2358 MHGAARSLHTDT

-2381 IDVVDVDGDHLVL
+2381 IEVVDVDGDHLVL
-2394 MDEPYVAGIADTID
+2394 LDEPYVAEIAGTID
-2408 RIVRSDTLGTATDRK
+2408 RILRSNLLGTATDRK